1 MGRMKNLNF
10 LLLYIKMIGKRSGFA
25 ILFFVVFARVAGAQT
40 GTTLKFGTLAPSGSA
55 WVDAMMK
62 FKQSVESQTKVKV
75 VIYSGGVLGDESE
88 MVRKLK
94 EGKIQGGAFIVK
106 AMKEIAPEL
115 DFLDVPFLF
124 ESYDEVRYIYENMRS
139 DFEQLI
145 DRNGFV
151 LAEMSHH
158 GFVKFFSVKPIRS
171 FYELKNMRTW
181 AWHGEPMIANFLN
194 LLEVKPIFVE
204 VTELLNALSN
214 GLVETFQTTPLGCLS
229 MQWCKIAKYVL
240 DYNYRYEPGI
250 VVISKGFFSS
260 LSKNERDIIISEVRK
275 TAKEI
280 NTQIERIQKEAESKL
295 VQMGFTF
302 SKPSPSEISELKDK
316 VQQMI
321 KNKIKGYEYYSKVIR
336 LLEAYRKK
344 KN

>member
-1 MGRMKNLNF
+1 ML
-10 LLLYIKMIGKRSGFA
+10 GKTSGFA
-25 ILFFVVFARVAGAQT
+25 ILFFVVFGGVVEAQKEFI
-40 GTTLKFGTLAPSGSA
+40 LKFGTLAPSGSA

-62 FKQSVESQTKVKV
+62 FKQAVESQTKVKV
-75 VIYSGGVLGDESE
+75 VIYPGGVLGDESE

-94 EGKIQGGAFIVK
+94 EGKIQGGAFIIK
-106 AMKEIAPEL
+106 AMKEISPEL

-139 DFEQLI
+139 DFEQLL

-151 LAEMSHH
+151 LVEMSHH
-158 GFVKFFSVKPIRS
+158 GFVKFFSVKPIKS

-181 AWHGEPMIANFLN
+181 AWYGEPMITNFLN
-194 LLEVKPIFVE
+194 LLEVKPVFVE

-214 GLVETFQTTPLGCLS
+214 GLVEAFQTTPLGCLS

-250 VVISKGFFSS
+250 VVISKSFFNS
-260 LSKNERDIIISEVRK
+260 LGKNERDIIISEARK

-280 NTQIERIQKEAESKL
+280 NTEIEIIQKEAESKL
-295 VQMGFTF
+295 IQMGFRF
-302 SKPSPSEISELKDK
+302 SKPPQSEISELKDK
-316 VQQMI
+316 VQQMS